1 MFFGI
6 NIDPMSWD
14 KFREIFRF
22 DVQKSPTVAG
32 GGAGD
37 YFVKEGVIL
46 MLYEKEIL
54 LLVGSIEYCDTV

>member
-32 GGAGD
+32 GGGRRLFCKGGS
-37 YFVKEGVIL
+37 YFDVV
-46 MLYEKEIL
+46 
-54 LLVGSIEYCDTV
+54 